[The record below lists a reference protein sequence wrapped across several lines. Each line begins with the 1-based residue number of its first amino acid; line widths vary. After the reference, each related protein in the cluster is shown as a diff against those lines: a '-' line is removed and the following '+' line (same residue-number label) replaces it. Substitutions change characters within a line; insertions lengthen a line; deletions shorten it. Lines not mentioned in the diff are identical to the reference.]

1 MVIEFFCYIADQDYK
16 DKILVGFN
24 SQKEESKDMELQ
36 LTQATNN
43 DFLHNEIFV
52 PTLLEKSD
60 KVKEQEKT
68 LKTLQTQ
75 KSFSRYLEAYGDCV

>member
-1 MVIEFFCYIADQDYK
+1 
-16 DKILVGFN
+16 
-24 SQKEESKDMELQ
+24 MELQ

-43 DFLHNEIFV
+43 DFLHNEIFA

-60 KVKEQEKT
+60 KVKEQEKN

-75 KSFSRYLEAYGDCV
+75 KSFSRYLEAYSDCV